1 MHIFRKNERYEPP
14 GGCRLFRAWGLPIAG
29 RPAAVSGQP
38 LSEWV
43 LRPSVLEVSV
53 GGSSDAAAA
62 VGAVRL
68 TGPEAPLAACEGGA
82 GPA

>member
-1 MHIFRKNERYEPP
+1 MHIFRKKERYEPP

-43 LRPSVLEVSV
+43 LRPSVLEVS
-53 GGSSDAAAA
+53 
-62 VGAVRL
+62 
-68 TGPEAPLAACEGGA
+68 LASFWCLAQVSVEQC
-82 GPA
+82 PYVWQQ